1 MTGKGKR
8 GDQNSPKRLPVPVS
22 NNRNIRQPIANLER
36 KFVEVEV
43 RVEEVALVLAAGLE
57 GKVRAV
63 RLGEEELLAL
73 GRRSGD
79 VLLLADLGARPVG
92 ALGVHDGA
100 AVLGRSRVRV
110 GLRVALFADPQH
122 VDAAQQ
128 RAVQVGLIAVDVAVE
143 ARIDPP
149 LDDTEGLVEER
160 RQAVADR
167 VLEVVAED
175 ELVAA
180 DVVLGRERERDRVTV
195 VGVLRRREVGR
206 GRGRVC
212 GEAWWD
218 LVRDGGRSGGNL

>member
-1 MTGKGKR
+1 MYVVYRVQHGRLNDGKKEKR
-8 GDQNSPKRLPVPVS
+8 GRNSPKRLPVPVS
-22 NNRNIRQPIANLER
+22 NNRNVRQPVANLER
-36 KFVEVEV
+36 KLVEVEV

-57 GKVRAV
+57 GKVGAV

-73 GRRSGD
+73 GRCSGD

-92 ALGVHDGA
+92 TLGVHDGA

-110 GLRVALFADPQH
+110 GLRVALLADPQH
-122 VDAAQQ
+122 VDAAQKW
-128 RAVQVGLIAVDVAVE
+128 AVQVGLIAVDVAVE
-143 ARIDPP
+143 ARVDPP
-149 LDDTEGLVEER
+149 LDDAEGLVEER

-180 DVVLGRERERDRVTV
+180 DVVLGREREGDRVAV

-206 GRGRVC
+206 DRGRVC
-212 GEAWWD
+212 GKA
-218 LVRDGGRSGGNL
+218 